1 MCYFQKEKS
10 RKRVVYGTFSGAGG
24 GGRTRTGVSPT
35 DFESAS
41 SANSNTPAKYSTFR
55 IHDFSGKVKAIGEK
69 NLRGPGPGRAGRIFT
84 ERLRSV
90 TFVRGGAGIGKVH
103 GKMPVMREFLYVK

>member
-1 MCYFQKEKS
+1 MFTGLFLVPVAGVEPA
-10 RKRVVYGTFSGAGG
+10 RVI
-24 GGRTRTGVSPT
+24 SPT